1 MLQYILVLDETKRAL
16 TLFISIYTDLDFK
29 HQPHANGREESAYE
43 DAVVIYI
50 IHSFLLLLKYNCSN
64 KKLSKEY
71 AREEDQLMLGR

>member
-1 MLQYILVLDETKRAL
+1 MDVTKSAL

-43 DAVVIYI
+43 AAHFAEDAVVIYI
-50 IHSFLLLLKYNCSN
+50 IHSFLLVLKYNCSN